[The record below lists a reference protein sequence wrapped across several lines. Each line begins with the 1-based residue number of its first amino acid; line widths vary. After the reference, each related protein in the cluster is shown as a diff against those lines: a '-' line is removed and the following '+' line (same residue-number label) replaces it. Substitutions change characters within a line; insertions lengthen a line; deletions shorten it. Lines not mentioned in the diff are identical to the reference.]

1 MGAYHHIGGT
11 RMGLDKFDSVINKDL
26 KVHNV
31 NNLYISGSS
40 NFVTTGYT
48 NPTFTIIQFAL
59 RLADKIYERLHA

>member
-1 MGAYHHIGGT
+1 
-11 RMGLDKFDSVINKDL
+11 MGLDKFDSVINKDL

-31 NNLYISGSS
+31 NNLYINGSS